1 MRKHYFYIFLGCLV
15 LVLTTAS
22 AYWQKNAWE
31 QTQAKKGAH
40 HQLRCLDLESGC
52 QLHHIHT
59 NTHYVIRTIGQP
71 SPLVRF
77 KVRLTP
83 LEKFEATN
91 KKVKVTAR
99 FRMDG
104 MDMGEQPI
112 LLQWNDKEKSWEK
125 ETILPVC
132 VASRHDWILNLTID
146 ENYESDISF
155 TTRDH

>member
-1 MRKHYFYIFLGCLV
+1 MRKNYFYLSLGCLV
-15 LVLTTAS
+15 LTLTTVS

-31 QTQAKKGAH
+31 QTQAKQATR
-40 HQLRCLDLESGC
+40 HQLRCPDLEKGC
-52 QLHHIHT
+52 QLYDAHT
-59 NTHYVIRTIGQP
+59 KTQYVIRTIGQP

-77 KVRLTP
+77 KLVVAPVQKPAL
-83 LEKFEATN
+83 LF
-91 KKVKVTAR
+91 KVTAR

-112 LLQWNDKEKSWEK
+112 LLQWSDKQKSWEK

-155 TTRDH
+155 TTRDR